1 MSPAAIEIL
10 GLLAGTLTTIS
21 FVPQVWQVWK
31 SKSAKDISLGMYSI
45 FVTGVAM
52 WLGYGLLVGSA
63 PVYLANTVTLILA
76 GAVLIMKVIFDR
88 RDQQQLAQDQHDAR

>member
-1 MSPAAIEIL
+1 MSPQIIEYI
-10 GLLAGTLTTIS
+10 GLAAGTLTTIS

-45 FVTGVAM
+45 FVTGVAL

-63 PVYLANTVTLILA
+63 PVYLANTVALILA
-76 GAVLIMKVIFDR
+76 GAVLVMKIVFDR
-88 RDQQQLAQDQHDAR
+88 KEKQGKE

>member
-1 MSPAAIEIL
+1 MSPAHIEWM
-10 GLLAGTLTTIS
+10 GLLAGSLTTLS

-45 FVTGVAM
+45 FVSGVAL

-63 PVYLANTVTLILA
+63 PVFLANTLTLILA
-76 GAVLIMKVIFDR
+76 GMVLVMKIVFDR
-88 RDQQQLAQDQHDAR
+88 QARNKEKQ